1 LYVLRTLEFEI
12 MNSFLSVLDAP
23 TGQVVQSLM
32 AGTRTFNGPHL
43 LGATSIL
50 GLPESTFNQV
60 GSILLNLVGAVL
72 ILALGWIISGA
83 VAKFVQKALR
93 KTQFDDRLT
102 GFMVGGKKSSGITVE
117 TILMLATTWLI
128 RLVAVVAALNVLNLT
143 TVSQPIN
150 GLLTQVLTFLPNL
163 AGGIVL
169 AIVAWFVANL
179 LKNLVMQSAE
189 SFDLDGKVN
198 GASTENAISPT
209 ETLANALYWLVFLLF
224 LPMILGVLGINGPLG
239 PIQALL
245 TDVLSAVPRLLKA
258 AGIAAVAWFVA
269 QVVQNIVSNL
279 LAAAGVDQ
287 MGRQVGLQSKPG
299 QSLSS
304 MGGLVVFTMI
314 MIPGVIG
321 ALDALEI
328 PALSGPASNM
338 LRQILEKLPQVF
350 TAGVVIFIANFIGT
364 FVGELV
370 SNLLSGFGFDDIPR
384 ILGLPAQ
391 AASPAYVENG
401 EPAAAPQTPSGIMGV
416 VVRIAII
423 AIAVLAATDILGLA
437 GLKTLAEGLLAMA
450 GQVLVGVLI
459 FGIGLYIANLA
470 ANLIKSSGM
479 SEANLLAQAA
489 RIAILVFSG
498 AMALSRIGV
507 APEIVNLAFGLL
519 LGAIA
524 VAIAIAFG
532 LGGRDVA
539 GEELRNWVKP
549 FKK

>member
-1 LYVLRTLEFEI
+1 LFVLRKLEFEI

-23 TGQVVQSLM
+23 TGQIMQSLM
-32 AGTRTFNGPHL
+32 AGARTFHRSHL
-43 LGATSIL
+43 MGAVSIF

-60 GSILLNLVGAVL
+60 GYILLKLIGAVL
-72 ILALGWIISGA
+72 ILVLGWIVSGA

-93 KTQFDDRLT
+93 KTQFDERLT

-117 TILMLATTWLI
+117 SILVLATTWLI
-128 RLVAVVAALNVLNLT
+128 RLVAVVAALNALDLT

-150 GLLTQVLTFLPNL
+150 GFLTQVLTFLPSL
-163 AGGIVL
+163 AGAVVL
-169 AIVAWFVANL
+169 SILAWFVANL
-179 LKNLVMQSAE
+179 VKSLVMQSAE

-224 LPMILGVLGINGPLG
+224 LPAILGILGLNGPLA
-239 PIQALL
+239 PVQNLL
-245 TDVLSAVPRLLKA
+245 NDLLSALPRLLKA

-287 MGRQVGLQSKPG
+287 MGRQVGLQAKQG
-299 QSLSS
+299 QSLSA
-304 MGGLVVFTMI
+304 MGGLVVFTLI

-328 PALSGPASNM
+328 PALSGPASSM
-338 LRQILEKLPQVF
+338 LRQVLEKLPQVF
-350 TAGVVIFIANFIGT
+350 TAGLIIFIANFIGT
-364 FVGELV
+364 FVGDLV

-391 AASPAYVENG
+391 ASTPAYVESG
-401 EPAAAPQTPSGIMGV
+401 EPAPAPQTPSSIMGV
-416 VVRIAII
+416 VVRIATI
-423 AIAVLAATDILGLA
+423 AIAVLAATDVLGLP
-437 GLKTLAEGLLAMA
+437 GLKTLVEGLLAMA
-450 GQVLVGVLI
+450 GQVLIGVLI

-470 ANLIKSSGM
+470 ANLIKSSGVAE
-479 SEANLLAQAA
+479 SNLLAQAA

-539 GEELRNWVKP
+539 GEELRNWIKP

>member
-1 LYVLRTLEFEI
+1 

-23 TGQVVQSLM
+23 TGQIMQSLM
-32 AGTRTFNGPHL
+32 AGARTFHGSHL
-43 LGATSIL
+43 MGAVSIF

-60 GSILLNLVGAVL
+60 GYILLKLIGAVL
-72 ILALGWIISGA
+72 ILVLGWIVSGA

-93 KTQFDDRLT
+93 KTQFDERLT

-117 TILMLATTWLI
+117 SILVLATTWLI
-128 RLVAVVAALNVLNLT
+128 RLVAVVAALNALDLT

-150 GLLTQVLTFLPNL
+150 GFLTQVLTFLPSL
-163 AGGIVL
+163 AGAVVL
-169 AIVAWFVANL
+169 SILAWFVANL
-179 LKNLVMQSAE
+179 VKSLVMQSAE

-224 LPMILGVLGINGPLG
+224 LPAILGILGLNGPLA
-239 PIQALL
+239 PVQNLL
-245 TDVLSAVPRLLKA
+245 NDLLSALPRLLKA

-287 MGRQVGLQSKPG
+287 MGRQVGLQAKQG
-299 QSLSS
+299 QSLSA
-304 MGGLVVFTMI
+304 MGGLVVFTLI

-328 PALSGPASNM
+328 PALSGPASSM
-338 LRQILEKLPQVF
+338 LRQVLEKLPQVF
-350 TAGVVIFIANFIGT
+350 TAGLIIFIANFIGT
-364 FVGELV
+364 FVGDLV

-391 AASPAYVENG
+391 ASTPAYVESG
-401 EPAAAPQTPSGIMGV
+401 EPAPAPQTPSSIMGV
-416 VVRIAII
+416 VVRIATI
-423 AIAVLAATDILGLA
+423 AIAVLAATDVLGLP
-437 GLKTLAEGLLAMA
+437 GLKTLVEGLLAMA
-450 GQVLVGVLI
+450 GQVLIGVLI

-470 ANLIKSSGM
+470 ANLIKSSGVAE
-479 SEANLLAQAA
+479 SNLLAQAA

-539 GEELRNWVKP
+539 GEELRNWIKP

>member
-1 LYVLRTLEFEI
+1 

-32 AGTRTFNGPHL
+32 AGTRTFNGSHL
-43 LGATSIL
+43 LGATSFF
-50 GLPESTFNQV
+50 GLPESTVSTV
-60 GSILLNLVGAVL
+60 GANFLNLVGAVL

-128 RLVAVVAALNVLNLT
+128 RLVAVVAALNVLQLN

-150 GLLTQVLTFLPNL
+150 SLLTQILTFLPSL
-163 AGGIVL
+163 AG
-169 AIVAWFVANL
+169 AIILGVVAWFVANL
-179 LKNLVMQSAE
+179 VKNLVMQSAE

-198 GASTENAISPT
+198 GASAENAVSPT
-209 ETLANALYWLVFLLF
+209 ETLANALYWLVFLFF
-224 LPMILGVLGINGPLG
+224 LPVILGVLGLNGPLA
-239 PIQALL
+239 PVQALL
-245 TDVLSAVPRLLKA
+245 TDVLSALPRLLKA

-370 SNLLSGFGFDDIPR
+370 SSLLSGFGFDDIPR

-401 EPAAAPQTPSGIMGV
+401 EPAPAPQTPSGIMGV
-416 VVRIAII
+416 VVRVAII

-470 ANLIKSSGM
+470 ANLIKSSGVA
-479 SEANLLAQAA
+479 EANLLAQAA

>member
-1 LYVLRTLEFEI
+1 
-12 MNSFLSVLDAP
+12 MNSALSVLEAPMGQTISSLLADA
-23 TGQVVQSLM
+23 
-32 AGTRTFNGPHL
+32 RTFNNPHL
-43 LGATSIL
+43 LGSVFGIPDGTITYIGAA
-50 GLPESTFNQV
+50 
-60 GSILLNLVGAVL
+60 LLNLIGAVL
-72 ILALGWIISGA
+72 ILAIGWIISGA

-93 KTQFDDRLT
+93 KTQFDERLT
-102 GFMVGGKKSSGITVE
+102 KFMVGGKKGSSGITVE
-117 TILMLATTWLI
+117 SVLMLATTWFI
-128 RLVAVVAALNVLNLT
+128 RLLALVAALNVLNLT

-150 GLLTQVLTFLPNL
+150 GFLTQVLTFLPSL
-163 AGGIVL
+163 AGAVVMG
-169 AIVAWFVANL
+169 IVAWFVANL
-179 LKNLVMQSAE
+179 VKNLVLQSAE

-198 GASTENAISPT
+198 SASSEAAISPT
-209 ETLANALYWLVFLLF
+209 ETLANALYWLVFLFF
-224 LPMILGVLGINGPLG
+224 LPVILGLLGLNGPLA
-239 PIQALL
+239 PVQALL
-245 TDVLSAVPRLLKA
+245 GDLLSAVPRLLKA
-258 AGIAAVAWFVA
+258 AGIAAVGWFVA
-269 QVVQNIVSNL
+269 QVVQNVVANL

-287 MGRQVGLQSKPG
+287 MGRNVGLQSKPG

-304 MGGLVVFTMI
+304 MGGLVVFTLI
-314 MIPGVIG
+314 MIPAVIG

-328 PALSGPASNM
+328 PALSGPASGM

-370 SNLLSGFGFDDIPR
+370 ANLLAGFGFDDVPR
-384 ILGLPAQ
+384 ILGLPAPAP
-391 AASPAYVENG
+391 AASTYNELG
-401 EPAAAPQTPSGIMGV
+401 EEVVSASPQTPSSIIGV
-416 VVRIAII
+416 VVRVATI
-423 AIAVLAATDILGLA
+423 AIAVLAATDILGLPA
-437 GLKTLAEGLLAMA
+437 LKTLVESLMAMA

-470 ANLIKSSGM
+470 ANLIKSSGV

-539 GEELRNWVKP
+539 GEELRNWIKP